1 MSYFVDPYK
10 KYYDALNG
18 KTSITSESSNL
29 TSSVS
34 EAASSVSNLKSS
46 LTSSSWK
53 EMGIEQLATTVIPT
67 LSKNIQIL
75 QQNFESGLKE
85 AVDQAINKL
94 LPETKKLKDESDNYD
109 RIEHELNNL
118 VVPPSDS
125 SYYKSYLSKK
135 SGLESELSESK
146 KKCEEYK
153 KNCDTI
159 ASAIKA
165 LNSSVKELE
174 KAAVSSTQ
182 TSSDPQ
188 ITIVDGS
195 KTGKL
200 YKVNYN
206 GTEFYV
212 ANTKLNLFNYQNY
225 ILKNGIYQNAGFL
238 GGQCNLLSQNYAVD
252 LMRGTYTRKNV
263 FGTSASSPA
272 TRINK
277 QVRSQNPDDILLY
290 MYNEINNG
298 RPIALQVTQKKSY
311 QGLRHFVTVVGFDS
325 SVKSY
330 KDLTPDK
337 ILVMDCVDGKVQRLS
352 DRNRKLFNQ
361 GGKGY
366 YALGATDTFLA
377 KEVYK
382 GSLTANA

>member
-10 KYYDALNG
+10 KYYDTLNS
-18 KTSITSESSNL
+18 KTSITTESSDI

-34 EAASSVSNLKSS
+34 EATSGITNLKSS
-46 LTSSSWK
+46 LSSSSWK
-53 EMGIEQLATTVIPT
+53 EMGLEQLATSTIPA
-67 LSKNIQIL
+67 LSSNIQTL

-85 AVDQAINKL
+85 AANQAINKL
-94 LPETKKLKDESDNYD
+94 LPETKKLKDESENYD
-109 RIEHELNNL
+109 KIEAELNSL
-118 VVPPSDS
+118 VVQPSDS
-125 SYYKSYLSKK
+125 SYYSSYLNEKNR
-135 SGLESELSESK
+135 LESELAESR

-165 LNSSVKELE
+165 LNGSIKDLQ
-174 KAAVSSTQ
+174 KAPTTSTT
-182 TSSDPQ
+182 TSGEPQ
-188 ITIVDGS
+188 ISIVDGS
-195 KTGKL
+195 TTGKL

-212 ANTKLNLFNYQNY
+212 ANTKTNLFKYEEY

-252 LMRGTYTRKNV
+252 LMRGTYTRKNI
-263 FGTSASSPA
+263 FGTDAASPA
-272 TRINK
+272 TRINRA
-277 QVRSQNPDDILLY
+277 VRSQNPDDILLY

-298 RPIALQVTQKKSY
+298 RPIALQVTQKRSNE
-311 QGLRHFVTVVGFDS
+311 GLRHFVTVVGFDS

-377 KEVYK
+377 KEVYT
-382 GSLTANA
+382 GGQTANA

>member
-1 MSYFVDPYK
+1 MSFFVDPYK

-29 TSSVS
+29 ASSVS
-34 EAASSVSNLKSS
+34 ESASSISNLKSS

-53 EMGIEQLATTVIPT
+53 EMGIEQLATSTIPT
-67 LSKNIQIL
+67 LSSNIQIL

-85 AVDQAINKL
+85 AASQAINKL
-94 LPETKKLKDESDNYD
+94 LPETKNLKEESDNYD
-109 RIEHELNNL
+109 KIESELNSL

-125 SYYKSYLSKK
+125 SYYNSYLSEKNR
-135 SGLESELSESK
+135 LESELAESR

-153 KNCDTI
+153 KNCDSI
-159 ASAIKA
+159 ATAIKA
-165 LNSSVKELE
+165 LNGSVKDLQ
-174 KAAVSSTQ
+174 KATVASTGTQ
-182 TSSDPQ
+182 GSPQ
-188 ITIVDGS
+188 ISIVDGS
-195 KTGKL
+195 TTGKL

-212 ANTKLNLFNYQNY
+212 ANTKLNLFDYQNY

-238 GGQCNLLSQNYAVD
+238 GGRCDLLSQNYAVD
-252 LMRGTYTRKNV
+252 LMRGSYSRKNV
-263 FGTSASSPA
+263 FGTSSVSPA
-272 TRINK
+272 TRINN
-277 QVRSQNPDDILLY
+277 QVRSQNPDDVLLY
-290 MYNEINNG
+290 MYNEINSG
-298 RPIALQVTQKKSY
+298 RPVALQVTQKRSNE
-311 QGLRHFVTVVGFDS
+311 GLRHFVTVVGFDS

-337 ILVMDCVDGKVQRLS
+337 ILVMDCVDGKVQKLS

-366 YALGATDTFLA
+366 YALGATQTFLA

-382 GSLTANA
+382 GTANA